1 MTRQT
6 SLGALA
12 EAGYREW
19 LSCCFLGGK
28 AKLIRWKA
36 GGYLLWGHAQ
46 VAAGKDFKFLLCSSP
61 SFCNLGK
68 HPPSTSTL
76 DCQVSVDNY
85 YSYTTSELLY
95 EHPSKAFKLTFLFKK
110 KKKTHNFSDDS
121 ARCFLHRHSG
131 STPAPSWERA
141 LCNLLNMMC
150 ALFSGL
156 PRNLPETWTPR

>member
-1 MTRQT
+1 MTE
-6 SLGALA
+6 LLFLV
-12 EAGYREW
+12 RE
-19 LSCCFLGGK
+19 GQ
-28 AKLIRWKA
+28 ADTWKA
-36 GGYLLWGHAQ
+36 GGYLLWGSAQ
-46 VAAGKDFKFLLCSSP
+46 VAAGKDFKFFLCSSS

-95 EHPSKAFKLTFLFKK
+95 EYPAKAFKCRFFREKK
-110 KKKTHNFSDDS
+110 KNHSFSDDS

-131 STPAPSWERA
+131 STPAPSRELA

-150 ALFSGL
+150 ALLSGL
-156 PRNLPETWTPR
+156 PRNLPETRTPC

>member
-1 MTRQT
+1 M
-6 SLGALA
+6 
-12 EAGYREW
+12 
-19 LSCCFLGGK
+19 GGK
-28 AKLIRWKA
+28 TKLIRWKA

-110 KKKTHNFSDDS
+110 KKKLTT
-121 ARCFLHRHSG
+121 FLMTQQG
-131 STPAPSWERA
+131 AFCTGILGQP
-141 LCNLLNMMC
+141 LLLAESVPC
-150 ALFSGL
+150 AIY
-156 PRNLPETWTPR
+156 

>member
-19 LSCCFLGGK
+19 LNCCFLWGK

-85 YSYTTSELLY
+85 YSHTTSELLY
-95 EHPSKAFKLTFLFKK
+95 EHPSKAFKLTFLSKK
-110 KKKTHNFSDDS
+110 KKKKIHSFSDGSKVLS
-121 ARCFLHRHSG
+121 AQAFWVNPS
-131 STPAPSWERA
+131 PSWERT

-156 PRNLPETWTPR
+156 PRNLPETRTPH